1 MLVIRSPALE
11 LRSLRW
17 NPISVT
23 AGCVTL
29 NNSLRL
35 STLWC
40 FPTVKC
46 AHFAEPRGIVVRID
60 KGNECMEV
68 LLVGA
73 QVNGCVYF
81 HQVQGVHLKTSHRLE
96 PGSSDKLP

>member
-29 NNSLRL
+29 NNSLHL
-35 STLWC
+35 SKLRC
-40 FPTVKC
+40 FPTMKC

-60 KGNECMEV
+60 KGNECREV

-81 HQVQGVHLKTSHRLE
+81 HQLQGVDLEMSRRLE